1 MRFLSHTIQGAN
13 PDAVR
18 SHPHAK
24 PPFRSGLI
32 MYTLTH
38 ASSPLPFPG
47 APIGA
52 RRPRREA
59 ADGSRL
65 LLELLFNLFR
75 ESRGLRGRRGA
86 QQSSGGEAFSHTSV
100 KTGLVAHSLAAR
112 SAIQLPRLPPP
123 PRPLL
128 PWTPT
133 SCQKHVACCCACPC
147 ARARSAGRYGIWRMA
162 ESSSRGHHVI
172 CARTHAGTA

>member
-1 MRFLSHTIQGAN
+1 M
-13 PDAVR
+13 
-18 SHPHAK
+18 
-24 PPFRSGLI
+24 
-32 MYTLTH
+32 
-38 ASSPLPFPG
+38 
-47 APIGA
+47 
-52 RRPRREA
+52 
-59 ADGSRL
+59 RL
-65 LLELLFNLFR
+65 LLELLFNLFC

-147 ARARSAGRYGIWRMA
+147 ARARSAGHCGIWRMA

-172 CARTHAGTA
+172 CARTLGPRERQDAGWKSRGTALPSGDGQRACVASRESSVDLGLVHRGASIFTKIL